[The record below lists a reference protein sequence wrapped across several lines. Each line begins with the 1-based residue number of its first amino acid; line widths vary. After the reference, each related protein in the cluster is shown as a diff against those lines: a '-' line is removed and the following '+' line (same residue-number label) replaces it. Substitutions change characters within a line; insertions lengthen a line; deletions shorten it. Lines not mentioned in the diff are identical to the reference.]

1 MASSTTK
8 KVCVRCSNLQ
18 LIPGYASPQTFLRDG
33 GIELLDRNAQ
43 ARLIP
48 YEQVR
53 AVYFVREFEDNPE
66 ANQKKVFASRPKSD
80 GLWVRLLFRD
90 GEEIEGLLPND
101 LLQVENRGY
110 TLTPPDPNT
119 NTQKIFVPRAALESL
134 KVLGVIGS
142 PVHRRRPRRVEPSE
156 DQLELFR
163 KETSPETQ

>member
-1 MASSTTK
+1 LASSTTK
-8 KVCVRCSNLQ
+8 KVCVRCTNLQ
-18 LIPGYASPQTFLRDG
+18 LVPGYVSPQTFLRDG

-48 YEQVR
+48 YAQVR
-53 AVYFVREFEDNPE
+53 AVYFVRDFEDNPE

-80 GLWVRLLFRD
+80 GLWIRMHFHD
-90 GEEIEGLLPND
+90 GETIEGLLPND
-101 LLQVENRGY
+101 LLQVENHGY
-110 TLTPPDPNT
+110 MVTPPDPNT

-156 DQLELFR
+156 DQMELFR